1 MTTLKQQTVSGIK
14 WTFAASIAQRALTFG
29 TTVILARILSPADF
43 GLFALAFVM
52 IDAFG
57 IFKSLGFD
65 SALVRRKKDDIDKA
79 CNTAFFLIP
88 AMGMILFIIL
98 FLFAP
103 LCARFLNNPQVA
115 NVIRALAVI
124 FVIGCFAKIPQ
135 TILYRDMKFKF
146 KSLAELSGNIVY
158 SSVALILAL
167 NKIGIW
173 SLVFAYILKSL
184 VQGTMEWIYS
194 GWKPKLEFDKTIAW
208 DMFGFGKYILAGGII
223 AFLYS
228 NSDNIIVGK
237 FLGVTMLGYY
247 AIAMNLSN
255 FLTDYFLGKV
265 GTVMYP
271 AYAKIHEDSEDV
283 KRVMLKAVK
292 YVSIILF
299 PFSFGLFLFAPDI
312 LNLVFGAKWLP
323 ATDILRILC
332 FVGLFRS
339 LGTTMW
345 PAFLAKGKSK
355 IDFQIN
361 IAQVIIFLAL
371 VIPLTLKFK
380 LIGVGAAVL
389 LSNLIGFCLGL
400 MRVERTLHIKSLEVF
415 NSLRPALAA
424 SLLMLAGGF
433 FLKSFPMFTIQK
445 LNFLIA
451 ATGSALIY
459 FLATYL
465 MNKNF
470 FKDVKEVFL

>member
-1 MTTLKQQTVSGIK
+1 MNSLKQKTVSGIK
-14 WTFAASIAQRALTFG
+14 WTFAASIVQRIISFG
-29 TTVILARILSPADF
+29 TTIILARILSPADF

-88 AMGMILFIIL
+88 AMGMILFTIL

-103 LCARFLNNPQVA
+103 LGARFLNNPQVA

-146 KSLAELSGNIVY
+146 KSIAELSGNIVY

-167 NKIGIW
+167 NKVGVW
-173 SLVFAYILKSL
+173 SLVYAYIFKSL
-184 VQGTMEWIYS
+184 LQSTMEWIYS
-194 GWKPKLEFDKTIAW
+194 GWKPKFEFDKAIAW
-208 DMFGFGKYILAGGII
+208 DMFHFGKYILAGGIVG
-223 AFLYS
+223 FLYS

-265 GTVMYP
+265 GAVMYP
-271 AYAKIHEDSEDV
+271 AYAKIQEDSEDV

-292 YVSIILF
+292 YASIVLF

-323 ATDILRILC
+323 ATNILRILC

-361 IAQVIIFLAL
+361 VAQVIIFLIL
-371 VIPLTLKFK
+371 VIPLALKFK

-389 LSNLIGFCLGL
+389 LSNFIGFCIGL
-400 MRVERTLHIKSLEVF
+400 IRVEKMLHIRSLEVF
-415 NSLRPALAA
+415 KSLRPALTA
-424 SLLMLAGGF
+424 SLLMLAGGIF
-433 FLKSFPMFTIQK
+433 FKSFPIFEIQK
-445 LNFLIA
+445 LNFLI
-451 ATGSALIY
+451 SAGGAVLVY
-459 FLATYL
+459 FFALYF
-465 MNKNF
+465 MDKNIL
-470 FKDVKEVFL
+470 KEAREVF